1 MIAHRITRTSAKD
14 SFEKLAC
21 YVADLKGKRD
31 PNSFDRLATYMAGE
45 KGDSERVVG
54 LRVTNCEG
62 EDFRASID
70 EIEAVQARNTR
81 SKADR
86 SYHLVISFPEGERPT
101 LAQLHDIE
109 DRLCEAIGLAD
120 HQRISAIHDDTDH
133 LHVHVAINKIHP
145 TTFRCVEPYF
155 DHPKLMAACAELE
168 VKHELIRVNHG
179 QAAEKKLNQKSA
191 KMEAHAGRE
200 TLHGW
205 IMTEAAEHLKAG
217 LTSAATWAE
226 LHAAF
231 AKQGLEIRQHGA
243 GLVIGVPGERTSIKA
258 SALGREFA
266 VGALT
271 KRFGAFEGRSPQA
284 EQVKPERQY
293 TRAPKQRSPEAKAL
307 FERYQAERAAALA
320 ARRAGREDLD
330 AAHATYSAELRR
342 HYGLR
347 RATLRGD
354 VHMRADEKKRVRV
367 ATAAEQRAD
376 WARRRALAK
385 EQRAGIDLAHPLPT
399 WQGFLQREASHGDE
413 HALAAL
419 RSQATSRSRLA
430 DDILTAADVTVARH
444 IIDRRH
450 RSSARKNGDLVYDVQ
465 DGGRVTDRTAEVRM
479 DQLSTGAAFLALSLA
494 AARFDGQPLIL
505 EGTDAFKAAI
515 VEVSTLPGFNV
526 RFADPALEE
535 ARKVAGHAREAMAR
549 PTGGDAPSYVA
560 ERNLQRTRFADIPEH
575 RLWTTADVGEFA
587 YAGRRAFPNGTEA
600 VLLKRGDT
608 LYVKPSS
615 DAQVAKASK
624 WQRGR
629 VVHLD
634 GQGRFVSQSRGAQS
648 RSANER
654 A

>member
-14 SFEKLAC
+14 SYEKLAC
-21 YVADLKGKRD
+21 YVADLKSKRD
-31 PNSFDRLATYMAGE
+31 PQSFDRLATYMAGE

-62 EDFRASID
+62 DDFRASID

-145 TTFRCVEPYF
+145 TTFRCVEPYY

-168 VKHELIRVNHG
+168 AKHELIRVNHG

-205 IMTEAAEHLKAG
+205 IMAEAAEHLKEG
-217 LTSAATWAE
+217 LGTATTWAQ
-226 LHAAF
+226 LHTVF
-231 AKQGLEIRQHGA
+231 ATQGLEIRQHGA
-243 GLVIGVPGERTSIKA
+243 GLVIGVPGERASIKA

-266 VGALT
+266 IGALT
-271 KRFGAFEGRSPQA
+271 KQFGAFEPRHA
-284 EQVKPERQY
+284 HAARVKPDRQY
-293 TRAPKQRSPEAKAL
+293 ARAPKQRSPEAKAL
-307 FERYQAERAAALA
+307 FERYQAERTAALT
-320 ARRAGREDLD
+320 ARREGRD
-330 AAHATYSAELRR
+330 ALNDAHSSYSAELRR

-347 RATLRGD
+347 RAALRGEI
-354 VHMRADEKKRVRV
+354 HMRADEKKLARG
-367 ATAAEQRAD
+367 AMAAEQRAD

-385 EQRAGIDLAHPLPT
+385 EQRAAIDLAHPLPT
-399 WQGFLQREASHGDE
+399 WQEFLQREASHGDE

-419 RSQATSRSRLA
+419 RSQTSSRGRLA
-430 DDILTAADVTVARH
+430 DDILTAADVSVARH

-450 RSSARKNGDLVYDVQ
+450 RSTARKNGDLIYDVQ
-465 DGGRVTDRTAEVRM
+465 DGGRVTDRTGEVRM
-479 DQLSTGAAFLALSLA
+479 DHLSTGAAFLALSLA
-494 AARFDGQPLIL
+494 SARFGDQPLIL
-505 EGTDAFKAAI
+505 DGTDAFKAAI
-515 VEVSTLPGFNV
+515 VEVSALPGFNV
-526 RFADPALEE
+526 RFAEPALEE
-535 ARKVAGHAREAMAR
+535 ARQVAAMAREAAAR
-549 PTGGDAPSYVA
+549 PAGGDAKSYVA
-560 ERNLQRTRFADIPEH
+560 ERNLQRTRYSDIPEH

-600 VLLKRGDT
+600 VLLKRGDA

-629 VVHLD
+629 IVHLD
-634 GQGRFVSQSRGAQS
+634 VQGRFVGRERGSAQ